1 MYKKTVYKYLR
12 DCTTY
17 YSREKVV
24 NDFMK
29 DIVNCRPVNVRE
41 NKKSFSV
48 FFNDGKFQVRYTLP
62 LEYKKYIVKGGM

>member
-24 NDFMK
+24 NDFME
-29 DIVNCRPVNVRE
+29 DIANCRPVNVRE
-41 NKKSFSV
+41 NKKSITV
-48 FFNDGKFQVRYTLP
+48 FFSGDKYQEKYVLP